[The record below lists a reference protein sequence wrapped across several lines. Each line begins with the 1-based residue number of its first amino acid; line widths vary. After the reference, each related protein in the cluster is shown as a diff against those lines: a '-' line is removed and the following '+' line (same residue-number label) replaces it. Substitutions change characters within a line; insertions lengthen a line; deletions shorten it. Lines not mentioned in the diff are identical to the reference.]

1 MWVSLLAG
9 VVLFRVKLVLLA
21 VGWLWWVSL
30 VVGGV
35 LFNSVF
41 VVGVVG

>member
-1 MWVSLLAG
+1 MAS

-21 VGWLWWVSL
+21 VGWLLWVSL

-35 LFNSVF
+35 MFNAVF
-41 VVGVVG
+41 IVGVVG